1 MLIGELAARTRVPP
15 KTIRYYE
22 EVDLMAPP
30 ARTSSGYR
38 DYDKLAAE
46 RLKFIRGAQSLGFG
60 LGEIREII
68 AYRDRGETP
77 CAHVLELIKGRT
89 QELVERIDELR
100 RSQQELG
107 KLARRA
113 RRLSP
118 KDCEPSQIC
127 HLLAPTDSG
136 SPG

>member
-1 MLIGELAARTRVPP
+1 MLIGELAARTQVPA

-30 ARTSSGYR
+30 ARTSTGYR
-38 DYDKLAAE
+38 DYDKLAVE

-77 CAHVLELIKGRT
+77 CAHVLDLIQRRSR
-89 QELVERIDELR
+89 ELVERIDELR
-100 RSQQELG
+100 RSQKELE

-127 HLLAPTDSG
+127 HLLAPAG
-136 SPG
+136 SD

>member
-30 ARTSSGYR
+30 PRTSSGYR
-38 DYDKLAAE
+38 DYDELAVE

-77 CAHVLELIKGRT
+77 CAHVLELIQGRSR
-89 QELVERIDELR
+89 ELVERIDELR
-100 RSQQELG
+100 RSQKELE

-136 SPG
+136 

>member
-38 DYDKLAAE
+38 DYDELAVE
-46 RLKFIRGAQSLGFG
+46 RLKFIRGAQGLGLG
-60 LGEIREII
+60 LGEIREVV

-77 CAHVLELIKGRT
+77 CAHVLDLLQRRSRELG
-89 QELVERIDELR
+89 ERIDELR
-100 RSQQELG
+100 RSQKELE

-113 RRLSP
+113 RRLNP
-118 KDCEPSQIC
+118 KDCAPSQIC

-136 SPG
+136 

>member
-1 MLIGELAARTRVPP
+1 MLIGELAARTQVPA

-22 EVDLMAPP
+22 EVRLMAPP
-30 ARTSSGYR
+30 ARAPNRYR
-38 DYDKLAAE
+38 DFDQPAVE

-77 CAHVLELIKGRT
+77 CAHVLDLIQRRSR
-89 QELVERIDELR
+89 ELVERIDELR
-100 RSQQELG
+100 RSQKELE

-127 HLLAPTDSG
+127 HLLAPAG
-136 SPG
+136 SD